1 MGRKAIDLTNMTF
14 GDLTVLERAGSSSD
28 KKALWLCKCSCGNT
42 RIVLGKSLRSGA
54 VTNCGCKRKTP
65 IKNLTGQTFGRLT
78 VLEEAGRDNNGKV
91 LWKAQCTCGNIT
103 IVRGS
108 DLLKGSIIS
117 CGCYKSEKLSKD
129 LIGKRFGRLT
139 VIKRIGNNGKQAIWL
154 CECDCGNEINVTTNH
169 LTTGNT
175 QSCGCLTS
183 KGENQI
189 ALFLKKHN
197 ISFKQ
202 QFSFKD
208 LHGKNNAPLRFD
220 FAIFDDNNKIKFL
233 IEYQG
238 IQHYQNIYELSQEEY
253 EYNLQRDEMK
263 RQYCKLHNIP
273 LVEIK
278 YNEDIKNKMEKI
290 FNENPW
296 SHI

>member
-42 RIVLGKSLRSGA
+42 RIILGKSLRSGA
-54 VTNCGCKRKTP
+54 VTNCGCKKKTP
-65 IKNLTGQTFGRLT
+65 IKDLTGQTFGRLT

-108 DLLKGSIIS
+108 DLLKGSIVS

-129 LIGKRFGRLT
+129 LTGKRFGRLT
-139 VIKRIGNNGKQAIWL
+139 VIKRIGNNGRQALWL
-154 CECDCGNEINVTTNH
+154 CECDCGNEIQVTTNH
-169 LTTGNT
+169 LTSGNT
-175 QSCGCLTS
+175 QSCGCLIS

-189 ALFLKKHN
+189 ANYLKQNH
-197 ISFKQ
+197 IAFKQ
-202 QFSFKD
+202 QFSFSD
-208 LHGKNNAPLRFD
+208 LCGKNNIPLRFD
-220 FAIFDDNNKIKFL
+220 FAIFQDNKLIYL

-238 IQHYQNIYELSQEEY
+238 IQHYKNIYNLSLDEY
-253 EYNLQRDEMK
+253 QYSLERDELK
-263 RQYCKLHNIP
+263 RQYCQLNNIT
-273 LVEIK
+273 LIEIK
-278 YNEDIKNKMEKI
+278 YDDDILKKMEEL
-290 FNENPW
+290 FNENTW